1 MYDLMLYWKKK
12 RDAERLTNTV
22 RIFSKDTAKEF
33 GINKYAY
40 VTMKT

>member
-1 MYDLMLYWKKK
+1 MHDLMLYWNKK

-33 GINKYAY
+33 GSNKYAY